1 MIQPIEIRKSI
12 LQSCSAS
19 GEGHIPSCFS
29 VVEILAEL
37 YGNTLKYR
45 KDDPKWED
53 RDYFILSKGH
63 ASLALYAVLAEV
75 GFISKAELLDFTKY
89 ESRLGG
95 HPDRNKV
102 PGVEASTGSLGHGFP
117 FAAGI
122 ALGLKIKH
130 KSNLVY
136 VLIGDGEANE
146 GTIWETAM
154 VSAHRRLDNLIG
166 ILDDNQ
172 STGRCLPLTDVAKKW
187 DAFGWKVHEVDGHNN
202 VEIRAAF
209 QSIVRDKPTGPVM
222 IVAHTIKGKGSRLLE
237 NNSFTWHHKSPS
249 AAELDIIMRELV

>member
-12 LQSCSAS
+12 LQACSAS

-29 VVEILAEL
+29 IVEILAEL
-37 YGNTLKYR
+37 YGNTMKYR

-75 GFISKAELLDFTKY
+75 GFISAAELLDFAKY

-102 PGVEASTGSLGHGFP
+102 PGIEASTGSLGHGFP

-187 DAFGWKVHEVDGHNN
+187 DAFGWKVHEIDGHNN
-202 VEIRAAF
+202 MEIRTVF

-222 IVAHTIKGKGSRLLE
+222 IVAHTIKGKGSGLLE
-237 NNSFTWHHKSPS
+237 NNSFAWHHKSPS

>member
-1 MIQPIEIRKSI
+1 
-12 LQSCSAS
+12 
-19 GEGHIPSCFS
+19 
-29 VVEILAEL
+29 
-37 YGNTLKYR
+37 
-45 KDDPKWED
+45 
-53 RDYFILSKGH
+53 
-63 ASLALYAVLAEV
+63 
-75 GFISKAELLDFTKY
+75 
-89 ESRLGG
+89 
-95 HPDRNKV
+95 
-102 PGVEASTGSLGHGFP
+102 LGHGFP

-187 DAFGWKVHEVDGHNN
+187 MLLAGKYMKSTAIIIWK
-202 VEIRAAF
+202 
-209 QSIVRDKPTGPVM
+209 
-222 IVAHTIKGKGSRLLE
+222 LE
-237 NNSFTWHHKSPS
+237 LYSNQ
-249 AAELDIIMRELV
+249 L

>member
-1 MIQPIEIRKSI
+1 MIQALEIRKSI
-12 LQSCSAS
+12 LQVSSAS

-45 KDDPKWED
+45 AQDPQWED

-63 ASLALYAVLAEV
+63 ASLALYAVLAGV
-75 GFISKAELLDFTKY
+75 GFISETELLHFAQYD
-89 ESRLGG
+89 SRLGG

-130 KSNLVY
+130 KSNRVY

-154 VSAHRRLDNLIG
+154 VSAHRKLDNLIG
-166 ILDDNQ
+166 ILDDNR
-172 STGRCLPLTDVAKKW
+172 STGRCLPLTDIAKKW
-187 DAFGWKVHEVDGHNN
+187 MAFGWQVYEVDGHNSAKMRN
-202 VEIRAAF
+202 TF
-209 QSIVRDKPTGPVM
+209 QSVLKDKPSGPVM
-222 IVAHTIKGKGSRLLE
+222 IVAHTIKGKGSVILE
-237 NNSFTWHHKSPS
+237 NNSFAWHHKSPS
-249 AAELDIIMRELV
+249 ASELDILMRELI

>member
-45 KDDPKWED
+45 KDDPQWED
-53 RDYFILSKGH
+53 RDYFVLSKGH
-63 ASLALYAVLAEV
+63 ASLALYAVLAKV
-75 GFISKAELLDFTKY
+75 GFISETELLDFAKY

-154 VSAHRRLDNLIG
+154 VAAHRRLDNLVG
-166 ILDDNQ
+166 ILDNNQ

-187 DAFGWKVHEVDGHNN
+187 DAFGWKVYEVDGHNN
-202 VEIRAAF
+202 VEIRTAF
-209 QSIVRDKPTGPVM
+209 QSIARDKPASPVM
-222 IVAHTIKGKGSRLLE
+222 IVAHTIKGKGSHLLE
-237 NNSFTWHHKSPS
+237 NNSFAWHHKSPS
-249 AAELDIIMRELV
+249 PAELDIIMRELI

>member
-12 LQSCSAS
+12 LQICSAS

-45 KDDPKWED
+45 IDDPRWED

-63 ASLALYAVLAEV
+63 ASVALYAVLAEV
-75 GFISKAELLDFTKY
+75 GFISEAELLDFAKY

-130 KSNLVY
+130 KSNQVY

-154 VSAHRRLDNLIG
+154 VAAHRKLDNLIG
-166 ILDDNQ
+166 ILDANQ
-172 STGRCLPLTDVAKKW
+172 STGRCLPLTDIAGKW
-187 DAFGWKVHEVDGHNN
+187 SAFGWKVHEVDGHNN
-202 VEIRAAF
+202 VEIRTAF
-209 QSIVRDKPTGPVM
+209 QSVVKDKHAGPVM
-222 IVAHTIKGKGSRLLE
+222 IIAHTVKGKGSNLLE

>member
-37 YGNTLKYR
+37 YGNTMKYR
-45 KDDPKWED
+45 NDDPQWED

-63 ASLALYAVLAEV
+63 ASLALYVVLAEV
-75 GFISKAELLDFTKY
+75 GFISEAELLDFAKY

-130 KSNLVY
+130 KSNLVF

-154 VSAHRRLDNLIG
+154 VAAHRRLDNLVG

-202 VEIRAAF
+202 VEIRTAF
-209 QSIVRDKPTGPVM
+209 QSIARDKPASPVM
-222 IVAHTIKGKGSRLLE
+222 IVAHTIKGKGSHLLE
-237 NNSFTWHHKSPS
+237 NNSFAWHHKSPS
-249 AAELDIIMRELV
+249 PAELDIIMRELV

>member
-1 MIQPIEIRKSI
+1 MIQPLEIRKTI
-12 LQSCSAS
+12 LQVCSAS

-29 VVEILAEL
+29 VVEILTEL

-45 KDDPKWED
+45 AQDPQWED
-53 RDYFILSKGH
+53 RDYFVLSKGH
-63 ASLALYAVLAEV
+63 ASLALYAVLAGV
-75 GFISKAELLDFTKY
+75 GFISEAELMHFARYD
-89 ESRLGG
+89 SRLGG

-102 PGVEASTGSLGHGFP
+102 PGIEASTGSLGHGFP

-130 KSNLVY
+130 QPNRVY

-154 VSAHRRLDNLIG
+154 VAAHRKLDNLIG

-172 STGRCLPLTDVAKKW
+172 STGRCLPLSDVVQKW
-187 DAFGWKVHEVDGHNN
+187 TAFGWQVYEVDGHDS
-202 VEIRAAF
+202 VQIRNTF
-209 QSIVRDKPTGPVM
+209 QSVLNDKPSGPVM
-222 IVAHTIKGKGSRLLE
+222 IVAHTVKGKGSGILE
-237 NNSFTWHHKSPS
+237 NNSFAWHHKSPS
-249 AAELDIIMRELV
+249 AFELDTIMRELV

>member
-1 MIQPIEIRKSI
+1 MIQPLEIRKSI
-12 LQSCSAS
+12 LQASSAS

-45 KDDPKWED
+45 KDDPKWEG

-63 ASLALYAVLAEV
+63 ASLALYAVLAAV
-75 GFISKAELLDFTKY
+75 GFISETQLLHFAQYD
-89 ESRLGG
+89 SPLGG

-122 ALGLKIKH
+122 ALGLKIQH
-130 KSNLVY
+130 KPNRVY

-146 GTIWETAM
+146 GSIWETAM
-154 VSAHRRLDNLIG
+154 VAAHRKLYNLIG

-172 STGRCLPLTDVAKKW
+172 STGRCLPLSDVAKKW
-187 DAFGWKVHEVDGHNN
+187 AAFGWQVHEVDGHNIAQIQN
-202 VEIRAAF
+202 TF
-209 QSIVRDKPTGPVM
+209 QSVLKNKPASPVM
-222 IVAHTIKGKGSRLLE
+222 IVAHTIKGKGSAILE
-237 NNSFTWHHKSPS
+237 NNSFAWHHKSPS
-249 AAELDIIMRELV
+249 AFELGILMRELV

>member
-1 MIQPIEIRKSI
+1 
-12 LQSCSAS
+12 
-19 GEGHIPSCFS
+19 
-29 VVEILAEL
+29 VEILAEL

-45 KDDPKWED
+45 NDDPQWED

-63 ASLALYAVLAEV
+63 ASLALYVVLAEV
-75 GFISKAELLDFTKY
+75 GFIQ
-89 ESRLGG
+89 RLNSWTLRIRKPSGG

-136 VLIGDGEANE
+136 VLIGDGETNE

-154 VSAHRRLDNLIG
+154 VAARRRLDNLVG

-172 STGRCLPLTDVAKKW
+172 STGRCLPLTDVAKKMGCFW
-187 DAFGWKVHEVDGHNN
+187 
-202 VEIRAAF
+202 
-209 QSIVRDKPTGPVM
+209 
-222 IVAHTIKGKGSRLLE
+222 LE
-237 NNSFTWHHKSPS
+237 ST
-249 AAELDIIMRELV
+249 

>member
-1 MIQPIEIRKSI
+1 
-12 LQSCSAS
+12 LQACSAS

-75 GFISKAELLDFTKY
+75 GFISAAELLDFAKY

-102 PGVEASTGSLGHGFP
+102 PGIEASTGSLGHGFP

-187 DAFGWKVHEVDGHNN
+187 DAFGWKVHEIDGHNN
-202 VEIRAAF
+202 MEIRTVF

-222 IVAHTIKGKGSRLLE
+222 IVAHTIKGKGSGLLE
-237 NNSFTWHHKSPS
+237 NNSFAWHHKSPS

>member
-37 YGNTLKYR
+37 YSNTLKYR
-45 KDDPKWED
+45 KDDPQWAD

-63 ASLALYAVLAEV
+63 ASLALYAVLAKV
-75 GFISKAELLDFTKY
+75 GFISEAELLDFAKY

-130 KSNLVY
+130 KSNQVY

-154 VSAHRRLDNLIG
+154 VAAHRRLDNLVG

-202 VEIRAAF
+202 VEIRTAF
-209 QSIVRDKPTGPVM
+209 QSIARDKPASPVM
-222 IVAHTIKGKGSRLLE
+222 IVAHTIKGKGSHLLE
-237 NNSFTWHHKSPS
+237 NNSFAWHHKSPS
-249 AAELDIIMRELV
+249 PAELDIIMRELV